1 MNDQGILSN
10 ADPEG
15 ECAKRELS
23 CAASLLILIA
33 YAVPCPNVLAQDQ
46 LRLSGFATLRG
57 ATQADGPL
65 DQDDVVGRVQLG
77 LDWTS
82 TSAFSFHVHALAR
95 TDERDSQRGV
105 IGFPEAFLEANL
117 HSERARLRLRG
128 GAMFLPTSLE
138 NVDALWE
145 NPYAISSSAL
155 NTWMGEEVRPVG
167 IDASFF
173 RGGLMAGATLFRGND
188 TLGALP
194 PVRGW
199 ALHDRWTL
207 IGEKVPVD
215 DEVFTSV
222 SAETDGRLGWSARG
236 GWLGE
241 RFTAQYTYL
250 DNRSDGLRYG
260 DLYNWNTRFHVVGVG
275 YALGEWTFASE
286 GGWGPTYLVVRGR
299 RFVSDIR
306 ACYIL
311 VSRRLPRGRASVRI
325 DSFNDGERGDAAL
338 TLAYSF
344 VPRSRLGAGIE
355 FATTGDET
363 RVMLQLRYGFA
374 VR

>member
-1 MNDQGILSN
+1 MRGARLARRGSSVR
-10 ADPEG
+10 
-15 ECAKRELS
+15 REPS
-23 CAASLLILIA
+23 GAALLLVLLGHA
-33 YAVPCPNVLAQDQ
+33 GVCGSALAQDQ

-57 ATQADGPL
+57 STPADGPL
-65 DQDDVVGRVQLG
+65 DQDDAVGRLQLG

-82 TSAFSFHVHALAR
+82 TSFFSFHVHALAR
-95 TDERDSQRGV
+95 TDERGSQRGV
-105 IGFPEAFLEANL
+105 IGVPEAFLEANV
-117 HSERARLRLRG
+117 HWERSRLRFRG
-128 GAMFLPTSLE
+128 GATFLPTSLE

-155 NTWMGEEVRPVG
+155 NTWLGEELRPVG
-167 IDASFF
+167 LDASYF
-173 RGGLMAGATLFRGND
+173 RGALMAGATLFRGND

-207 IGEKVPVD
+207 LGEKAPVD

-222 SAETDGRLGWSARG
+222 SAETDARLGWSARA

-241 RFTAQYTYL
+241 RFTGQYTYF

-260 DLYNWNTRFHVVGVG
+260 DLYNWNTRFHIVGIG
-275 YALGEWTFASE
+275 YALGDWTFASE

-306 ACYIL
+306 AIYLL
-311 VSRRLPRGRASVRI
+311 VSRRLPRGRASVRV
-325 DSFNDGERGDAAL
+325 DSFYDGENDDAAL
-338 TLAYSF
+338 TLAYLF
-344 VPRSRLGAGIE
+344 MPRGRLGAGIE
-355 FATTGDET
+355 FASTGGENRLT
-363 RVMLQLRYGFA
+363 LQLRYGFA